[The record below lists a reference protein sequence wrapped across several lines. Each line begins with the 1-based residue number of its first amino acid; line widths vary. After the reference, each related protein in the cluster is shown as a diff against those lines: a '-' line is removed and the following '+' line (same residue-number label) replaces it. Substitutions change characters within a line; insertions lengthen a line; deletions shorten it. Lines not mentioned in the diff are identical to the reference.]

1 MKKIV
6 LGVMAVSL
14 AMALGASTGFAGTD
28 VNGYKE
34 GSAGT
39 GSISG
44 SVSLKG
50 TAMAPIIE
58 DLSKGKNVEFCSKH
72 PEAKDGMRARVK
84 VLHAGGKIQNAVVI
98 IEDLKTGKPWGD
110 IGKTSWD
117 FKDCDIFPKMTV
129 VRRHS
134 KEEKKAKSG
143 LAKITNQDTD
153 VLHNPHG
160 YAVKGASRGTLFN
173 KPLPSK
179 GSSADVTKTFKFKK
193 EVHFFL
199 QCDQHNYMEADARI
213 LKNPYYAMTAADGSF
228 KIEGIPAGKY
238 KVTAWQPYVGEST
251 IEVTVGAGEA
261 KADFTLTAE

>member
-6 LGVMAVSL
+6 LGVMVASL
-14 AMALGASTGFAGTD
+14 ALTLGASTGFSGTD
-28 VNGYKE
+28 VKGYKE

-44 SVSLKG
+44 TVSLKG
-50 TAMAPIIE
+50 EAPAPIME

-72 PEAKDGMRARVK
+72 PEAKDGIRPRVK
-84 VLHAGGKIQNAVVI
+84 VSAAGGKLKDAVVV
-98 IEDLKTGKPWGD
+98 IEKLKTGKPWGD
-110 IGKTSWD
+110 IGKVSFD

-129 VRRHS
+129 VRRHT
-134 KEEKKAKSG
+134 KAEKKAKSG
-143 LAKITNQDTD
+143 LAKVTNQDTD

-179 GSSADVTKTFKFKK
+179 GSVADVTKNFKFKK
-193 EVHFFL
+193 EKHFFL

-213 LKNPYYAMTAADGSF
+213 LKNPYYAMSAADGSF

-251 IEVTVGAGEA
+251 IEVTVGAGDT
-261 KADFTLTAE
+261 KADFTLGK